1 MEFPGVQRALHWVLV
16 RFGRTLVNM
25 CGRFT
30 LADPERLIAH
40 YSRYRFP
47 ALRRSFNVAPTH
59 DVAALC
65 DDAGDEVALLR
76 WGVPGQRGG
85 IVVNARSE
93 TVHAKPLFRDAFVGQ
108 RCVVFADSYYEWMS
122 DVHAKR
128 PFRFIIQGGAPFAFA
143 ALWYPAPDNRRAVCL
158 MTTSPNERQRLV
170 HDRSPVI
177 LSDADIERWLDRKA
191 PGHRLL
197 ELCKPVSA
205 ACIEAYEVSPLVNN
219 VNQDDERC
227 IAPFTPPEVPLWS

>member
-1 MEFPGVQRALHWVLV
+1 
-16 RFGRTLVNM
+16 M

-30 LADPERLIAH
+30 LADPEHLIAH

-76 WGVPGQRGG
+76 WGIPGQRGG

-93 TVHAKPLFRDAFVGQ
+93 TVDAKPLFRDAFLGQ
-108 RCVVFADSYYEWMS
+108 RCIVFADSYYEWMS
-122 DVHAKR
+122 DIHAKR
-128 PFRFIIQGGAPFAFA
+128 PFRFTVQGGAPFVFA
-143 ALWYPAPDNRRAVCL
+143 ALWYASHDNHRAVCL
-158 MTTSPNERQRLV
+158 LTTSPNEKQQLV

-177 LSDADIERWLDRKA
+177 LSDTEIGLWLDRET
-191 PGHRLL
+191 PVPRLR
-197 ELCKPVSA
+197 ELCRPISSER
-205 ACIEAYEVSPLVNN
+205 IEAYEVSPLVNN

-227 IAPFTPPEVPLWS
+227 IARYTPSELPLF